1 MNRQSGRNRVWYL
14 FIAAVT
20 MFCTE
25 VSANASAQDVHE
37 LADICMYS
45 QRILKDYALV
55 GMGVTYHDPQKDLE
69 KNISTVD
76 QYFKNIEGR
85 NLDER
90 LLTEVL
96 EVENSWKAIKP
107 EFERTPD
114 KKKMSELRK
123 KVEDY
128 TVRCEQ
134 VAEDLAQDTGIKGEH
149 NVVLVAALGMESQRL
164 AALYLMKAWG
174 VADADYA
181 AEVEQAVAET
191 EKIYQEL
198 LAADEKLVS
207 KAIKE
212 KLEKTE
218 NDFIAFSVLAKSTS
232 GRFMP
237 TQAEKSASKIFSALR
252 EILVLEE
259 KLVEATASYFT
270 PIADDEQLRII
281 LDTITAILQ
290 NQKEES
296 A

>member
-1 MNRQSGRNRVWYL
+1 
-14 FIAAVT
+14 
-20 MFCTE
+20 
-25 VSANASAQDVHE
+25 
-37 LADICMYS
+37 
-45 QRILKDYALV
+45 
-55 GMGVTYHDPQKDLE
+55 
-69 KNISTVD
+69 
-76 QYFKNIEGR
+76 
-85 NLDER
+85 
-90 LLTEVL
+90 
-96 EVENSWKAIKP
+96 
-107 EFERTPD
+107 
-114 KKKMSELRK
+114 
-123 KVEDY
+123 
-128 TVRCEQ
+128 
-134 VAEDLAQDTGIKGEH
+134 
-149 NVVLVAALGMESQRL
+149 
-164 AALYLMKAWG
+164 MKAWG